1 LNKIWNFFLTRI
13 IVGTIVVIAAVAF
26 VELLAVKSLDLT
38 SLNSDGKA
46 LITALLDSALAL
58 TAYIFLFR
66 NYERRPIRE
75 LSVDSL
81 AGNASLGFITGFI
94 LQSAFILVIY
104 FAGTYSITHTNPWTS
119 LMTPLAHALTAGF
132 VAEIIFCG
140 IIFRLLEQT
149 LGSWLA
155 LLSMAVLFAIAH
167 WNVPGANWVS
177 ISATAVQSG
186 LLLMSAFMVTRSLW
200 FPIFLHFAWDLT
212 EPGIYGGHNPGMN
225 GEGSLV
231 SSVIKGSDLITGG
244 ISGPQN
250 SIQAL
255 LLCILTTALFLW
267 IAQKRNHLIQPS
279 WDLRN

>member
-1 LNKIWNFFLTRI
+1 LNKILQFFLTRI
-13 IVGTIVVIAAVAF
+13 IVGIIVVIAAVAL
-26 VELLAVKSLDLT
+26 VELVAVKLLDMT
-38 SLNSDGKA
+38 GMNSDGKA
-46 LITALLDSALAL
+46 LITAVLDSALAL

-66 NYERRPIRE
+66 SYEQRPIRE
-75 LSVDSL
+75 LAVNGL
-81 AGNASLGFITGFI
+81 PGNAFLGLITGFV

-104 FAGTYSITHTNPWTS
+104 LVGGYSITHTNSWTS
-119 LMTPLAHALTAGF
+119 LITPLAHALTAGF

-155 LLSMAVLFAIAH
+155 LLSMAILFAIAH
-167 WNVPGANWVS
+167 WNAPGASWVS
-177 ISATAVQSG
+177 VSATAVQSG
-186 LLLMSAFMVTRSLW
+186 LMLMSAYMVTRSLW

-225 GEGSLV
+225 GEGSLFTA
-231 SSVIKGSDLITGG
+231 VIKGSELLTGG

-255 LLCILTTALFLW
+255 LFCLLLTAFFLW
-267 IAQKRNHLIQPS
+267 LALRRNHFIRPS
-279 WDLRN
+279 WSS